1 LVATHH
7 HLFVSHETTIHTLS
21 PRLASRDGKL
31 NFKVLKNLRKSR
43 RCPSVMALVVP
54 PARERR
60 DSSRGS
66 LRRGSRLLGDAWLAA
81 LPATG
86 ATEWTSADCCL
97 LVHHLVLELEG
108 DEDLARD
115 AAVAWRQHQIDGACL
130 AGLTPALL
138 LEIYRSDARLGRLGL
153 RLRLRKRLEA
163 FLVSWDVGAKLQKS
177 LARSNRSRFG

>member
-1 LVATHH
+1 
-7 HLFVSHETTIHTLS
+7 
-21 PRLASRDGKL
+21 
-31 NFKVLKNLRKSR
+31 
-43 RCPSVMALVVP
+43 MALVVP

-60 DSSRGS
+60 ESSRGS
-66 LRRGSRLLGDAWLAA
+66 IRRGSRLLGDAWLAA

-163 FLVSWDVGAKLQKS
+163 FLAAHGGAPWACAVESVEPLEHLHHHLHARRRTITAVSANILTRICGGDRRVSS
-177 LARSNRSRFG
+177 LLPSHLTAGFF